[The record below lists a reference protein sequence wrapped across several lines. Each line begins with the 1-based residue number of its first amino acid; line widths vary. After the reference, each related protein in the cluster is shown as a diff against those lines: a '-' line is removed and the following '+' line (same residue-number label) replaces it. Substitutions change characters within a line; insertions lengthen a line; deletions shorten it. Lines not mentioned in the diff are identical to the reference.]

1 MPWEIYLRAFSFV
14 NIYMNDNQLTIAD
27 LASIKV
33 ILDTVINRGAIRG
46 NEMTLVGG
54 IYDKLTAFLAV
65 STAPVPEQPNPQ
77 GEPHA

>member
-1 MPWEIYLRAFSFV
+1 
-14 NIYMNDNQLTIAD
+14 MNDNQLTIAD

-65 STAPVPEQPNPQ
+65 STAPVPEQINPQ
-77 GEPHA
+77 GEPNA

>member
-1 MPWEIYLRAFSFV
+1 
-14 NIYMNDNQLTIAD
+14 MNDNQLTIAD

-65 STAPVPEQPNPQ
+65 STAHVPEQPNPQ

>member
-1 MPWEIYLRAFSFV
+1 
-14 NIYMNDNQLTIAD
+14 MNDNQLTIAD

-65 STAPVPEQPNPQ
+65 AAASVPESAPEQTIIQ
-77 GEPHA
+77 GEQNA

>member
-1 MPWEIYLRAFSFV
+1 MV
-14 NIYMNDNQLTIAD
+14 NICMNDNQLTIAD

-77 GEPHA
+77 GEPNA